1 MSFFSQLRIMN
12 YSLVSRTLLIYAF
25 VVLIGSVSSSHVC
38 SSGNRPKPHACAAG
52 VEACAPPHVGVLAA
66 AKSVVRSDAQH
77 ERRDE
82 SVLLA
87 RSGCLGCRVKGEK
100 VRCFV
105 VNLEN
110 ILAVQ

>member
-52 VEACAPPHVGVLAA
+52 VEACAPPRRCTRRGKIGCAIRCAA
-66 AKSVVRSDAQH
+66 RTARRVRA
-77 ERRDE
+77 
-82 SVLLA
+82 A
-87 RSGCLGCRVKGEK
+87 RAIRLPRLPGEG
-100 VRCFV
+100 
-105 VNLEN
+105 
-110 ILAVQ
+110 